1 MMGLICLI
9 KPPSVLKQR
18 YWPLKVLPTGSVGE
32 VDLETYQDALVFN
45 VDIGN
50 ADVKVD
56 FSDGAIL
63 GQELET
69 DDH

>member
-1 MMGLICLI
+1 
-9 KPPSVLKQR
+9 
-18 YWPLKVLPTGSVGE
+18 VLPTGVVGE
-32 VDLETYQDALVFN
+32 VDLETCQGALVFN

-50 ADVKVD
+50 ADVKVVV
-56 FSDGAIL
+56 SNGAIL